1 MVRRMNITAKIS
13 DTQNAE
19 TLIEGAR
26 SLVPALRQRAAQTA
40 AERKLPKETIADFQR
55 LGLTR
60 CLQPAMF
67 GGYGSDY
74 RVLSKMLRALAQGC
88 GSSAWVAAVH
98 GEHNWVIGN
107 YPEEAQREVWGSN
120 PHAVAS
126 ASVAPNGTAEKVSGG
141 FRLSGRWGFASGI
154 DHAQWILLGGMA
166 KGTGKPE
173 PWMFLLPIADV
184 EIVDDWHVMGLC
196 GTGSKSVVVKEAIV
210 PAARAVTLHDLRHGT
225 APGAAVNPNHAMY
238 RTPRNLMAVFSLSSV
253 VVGLAERA
261 VAELIDFTR
270 ERRSRGMRVADIE
283 AVQLMVSEAAAQA
296 EAAALIGETTI
307 ERSTALVEARQEI
320 TVEQVAWARRNASY
334 STKLAQ
340 SAAQLIFEAAGG
352 TALYTASPLQEIYRD
367 IAAGAAHV
375 SLTWHRFAPFYAQ
388 VKLGQTVDFDSI

>member
-1 MVRRMNITAKIS
+1 
-13 DTQNAE
+13 
-19 TLIEGAR
+19 
-26 SLVPALRQRAAQTA
+26 
-40 AERKLPKETIADFQR
+40 
-55 LGLTR
+55 
-60 CLQPAMF
+60 
-67 GGYGSDY
+67 
-74 RVLSKMLRALAQGC
+74 
-88 GSSAWVAAVH
+88 
-98 GEHNWVIGN
+98 
-107 YPEEAQREVWGSN
+107 
-120 PHAVAS
+120 
-126 ASVAPNGTAEKVSGG
+126 
-141 FRLSGRWGFASGI
+141 
-154 DHAQWILLGGMA
+154 
-166 KGTGKPE
+166 
-173 PWMFLLPIADV
+173 
-184 EIVDDWHVMGLC
+184 
-196 GTGSKSVVVKEAIV
+196 
-210 PAARAVTLHDLRHGT
+210 
-225 APGAAVNPNHAMY
+225 MY

-261 VAELIDFTR
+261 VAELVDFTR

-296 EAAALIGETTI
+296 EAAALIGENTI